1 MASAETETKEDNSS
15 YDTPDFGVPK
25 FSPNR
30 KFIVS
35 ELKSNPEL
43 NSKPDFEYE
52 FSRLIYAFYK
62 VLISGTKYLKLR
74 AK

>member
-1 MASAETETKEDNSS
+1 MASAETETKEDNSN

-43 NSKPDFEYE
+43 NSKPNFEFE
-52 FSRLIYAFYK
+52 FSYLIYVYTKFW
-62 VLISGTKYLKLR
+62 SGVARDLNFR
-74 AK
+74 A